1 MLGLRRRLFFFIR
14 ASHQGLG
21 HGGND
26 GDFLSLEVAVGHLST
41 DQQSDVL
48 PAALDSLHHSVV
60 GFLLHVLPVHFDDDV
75 LILQPS
81 LVSRAT
87 LLYL

>member
-1 MLGLRRRLFFFIR
+1 M
-14 ASHQGLG
+14 
-21 HGGND
+21 
-26 GDFLSLEVAVGHLST
+26 EVAVGHLST

-48 PAALDSLHHSVV
+48 PTALDSLHHSVI
-60 GFLLHVLPVHFDDDV
+60 GFLLHILPIHFDDDI

-81 LVSRAT
+81 LISGAT